1 MGWLA
6 LLVLEFV
13 HGVTRC
19 EAQCFRQ
26 RFGIP
31 PSLMGNGGLARYV
44 RLGEGLG
51 PFIRSALA
59 GTGLV
64 VGRIGCFLFVG
75 RRILFLQS

>member
-1 MGWLA
+1 MCWFA

-19 EAQCFRQ
+19 EAQCFRE
-26 RFGIP
+26 RLGIP
-31 PSLMGNGGLARYV
+31 PSLVGNGGIARYV

-51 PFIRSALA
+51 PFIRSTLA

-64 VGRIGCFLFVG
+64 VGRIGCLLFVG